1 LLSEINF
8 VDKRAIKRLANMSE
22 IMDKTKK
29 IYVAGHSGLV
39 GTAIMRQLDVRG
51 YNNIVTRTHSELD
64 LADQISVRQF
74 FAEQQPAYVILAAAK
89 VGGIHAN
96 RTYPAD
102 FIYQNLM
109 IQTNVIDSA
118 YHYNVQK
125 LIFLGSSCIYPKLAK
140 QPMNED
146 QLLAGYLEE
155 TNEAYAIAKIA
166 GVKMCKAYNQ
176 QYATNYMSMMPTNL
190 YGIGDNYDLQN
201 SHVIPALIRKFHE
214 GKISKQKQVALWGTG
229 TPKREFLCSDDMAD
243 ACLYIMENYNSND
256 TGEVIN
262 IGSGKDISIHDVARL
277 IAKIVGFNGSIVYD
291 NSMPDGTMRK
301 LLDVTKL
308 STLGWQPKVS
318 FESGLRL
325 AYDDFLQNYCAI
337 TRDAAEA

>member
-1 LLSEINF
+1 
-8 VDKRAIKRLANMSE
+8 
-22 IMDKTKK
+22 MDKTKK

>member
-1 LLSEINF
+1 MLSEINF